1 MNIILLLL
9 FHPFEFIRTDAVNNF
24 LCRHYICH
32 GGSLD
37 SDHGTITYKG
47 FYANNNNDSI
57 MKKMAM
63 G

>member
-9 FHPFEFIRTDAVNNF
+9 FHPEFIRTDAVNNF

-37 SDHGTITYKG
+37 SDHGTTYKG